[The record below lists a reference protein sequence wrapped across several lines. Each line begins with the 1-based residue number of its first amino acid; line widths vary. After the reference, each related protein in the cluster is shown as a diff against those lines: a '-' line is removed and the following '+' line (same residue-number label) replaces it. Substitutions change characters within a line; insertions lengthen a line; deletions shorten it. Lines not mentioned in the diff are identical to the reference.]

1 MLLRGLA
8 CLLMTLFTSVS
19 SADWLDIPRGKGE
32 QCIEPT
38 EIMRKQHM
46 EFLFHDRDLTMR
58 EGNRSIR
65 HSLVDCVECHAQT
78 SQQQEAI
85 PINASGQFCAV
96 CHEAVSVKIDCFSCH
111 AAVPDSSP
119 GYSGSMNAELPESV
133 NALMKKW
140 AAMP

>member
-1 MLLRGLA
+1 MVFLI
-8 CLLMTLFTSVS
+8 SVS

-46 EFLFHDRDLTMR
+46 QFLFHDRDLTMR
-58 EGNRSIR
+58 EGDRSIR
-65 HSLVDCVECHAQT
+65 HSLVDCVECHTQVN
-78 SQQQEAI
+78 QQQKAI

-111 AAVPDSSP
+111 ANIPDSSS
-119 GYSGSMNAELPESV
+119 GYSGFMNSGLPESARV
-133 NALMKKW
+133 LMKKW
-140 AAMP
+140 AFVP